1 MSSRSLSPSVR
12 RPRITS
18 RTPTA
23 TPASVGSTAALV
35 PRVVSN
41 THAQLSHQR
50 SRSLSSPVQQP
61 TAESYSLWQPI
72 LRGSDQIVLYNPSSH
87 AINIVPAVASPVSSS
102 FTLPRHRATNHSNAC
117 PYCHRPMDDIPRAF
131 SPGATST
138 FRLPQIE
145 MSPDYFRLLQDVN
158 GGAIDEHA
166 FLTRPSFAR
175 FEEADDSTGPSRR
188 WSAVSIDSDS
198 GSDHGGHGG
207 SGGATESLRSLSG
220 NSFVNNPSATPLG
233 RSTTHLAQPT
243 AAYAEQAVRDS
254 SEEPEERPAG
264 ENSGS
269 RSSNGYYSTFFHEE
283 TRLGMGANG
292 TVFLCQHV
300 LNGIPLGHFAV
311 KKIAVGESTS
321 YLMEILREVRL
332 HEKLHHRNIITYHH
346 AWIESA
352 RFSSF
357 GLAVPT
363 LHVLMQWAELG
374 SLDDLILQ
382 RLGAKSPPDRAS
394 TEPSEPP
401 SGEYQTR
408 EDRIRAFRAR
418 AGRGQAV
425 GGAEVRKEARR
436 RAREMKAVHLLS
448 AEEIRSLFGDVVAGL
463 AFLHESSFLHLDLK
477 PGNVLLTLDEGD
489 IIPRAMLSDF
499 GTAQDALQ
507 SAARER
513 SGNTGTLEYCAP
525 ESLGHNHDG
534 SLRQI
539 TSKSDM
545 WSLGMILHKLVYF
558 KLPWK
563 NDEDMSELEKEIVDF
578 QGFRASSENI
588 RSFTQR
594 RLPAA
599 LCQLLS
605 KLLDVDPF
613 QRPGSDQVLKAIRGS
628 QFDPTLPENA
638 TSSYERVGPL
648 VRRTTPPSSR
658 GNGSAAARYD
668 SDVLISGEPGENSS
682 SELSLPNGIDRAA
695 SRSQSRRRSDP
706 VGEIVSEMTPR
717 LLALDGPAPTIGRAA
732 GLVSSINVPRVL
744 SRMSKSALLISK
756 TVLLINKCAPTPPK
770 VVALSLVI
778 GLALIDMWTRRMRWS
793 CALLVAHLVLLW
805 TSSREL
811 VCLDVVLKRLV
822 IKRVCL
828 LVATTIILVSCL
840 KLRRFCFVRED
851 LPCRMASLADPDM
864 EIDSDEDLE
873 MDEEL
878 GGGSGG
884 ESSVMDV
891 EETVRRPRFVAFDRP
906 VDTSYGRPRLDAL
919 PTAVITKIADMI
931 GLADVMAL
939 RRTNKALNKFTWDAM
954 GIWRTKVRQYRQ
966 TNLIGADPVYLPQH
980 DGPALQEELL
990 RSAFALRRLWN
1001 NQASQLPYAQHR
1013 ISQYT
1018 PEGILFVPDTLGRY
1032 FLVVSHKQVFLWTL
1046 EPDSFPQGC
1055 RRIFPWGEE
1064 LGEHERIIKVLVT
1077 RPQRSVLPYLAI
1089 QYTLKDNFRLR
1100 TEIFQLH
1107 LSRPRVNPVDPA
1119 FGLVGTHMTEGALV
1133 AFTDFVLAYSLG
1145 DAAQKILLCC
1155 WVTRQ
1160 ATLLSAPVREWEV
1173 RWQHQSCR
1181 TVTIGTDIIVVV
1193 RDSTAEIYPRNLFTF
1208 LDEDQRPVPS
1218 SETVIQG
1225 DFEYLPPTYA
1235 TDIAV
1240 FPVTFLKD
1248 PKIHIHAPRSAT
1260 SISEGWSVDV
1270 CVRPISLIGVA
1281 RARDPS
1287 VRYYVEMAKLFKT
1300 PTPHP
1305 IPQPSGVSTPNFSN
1319 PPSPSHTAP
1328 ASPSHTAPRRVNPSP
1343 PIPDTERYKF
1353 VFHIHALQLQ
1363 HPHYTYGP
1371 ILGGPN
1377 GRGVILVTNVGTGGG
1392 PTQFIL
1398 KFRHPT
1404 NYELH
1409 MMVQPNGHMAAR
1421 PAPRMLR
1428 MPQTN
1433 AHLPP
1438 QLHPPPQPIHPQAPP
1453 QMAPPMHPLPHVQ
1466 MGPIAAPLPPE
1477 PFMPLLPLMRTNA
1490 LLDIM
1495 RQAASLWSINSPVRY
1510 ELLAWDESGGSLLVG
1525 SRGGDLA
1532 VLECA
1537 FPLAQAR
1544 THSARA

>member
-1 MSSRSLSPSVR
+1 
-12 RPRITS
+12 
-18 RTPTA
+18 
-23 TPASVGSTAALV
+23 
-35 PRVVSN
+35 
-41 THAQLSHQR
+41 
-50 SRSLSSPVQQP
+50 
-61 TAESYSLWQPI
+61 
-72 LRGSDQIVLYNPSSH
+72 
-87 AINIVPAVASPVSSS
+87 
-102 FTLPRHRATNHSNAC
+102 
-117 PYCHRPMDDIPRAF
+117 MDDIPRAF

-463 AFLHESSFLHLDLK
+463 AFPRELVPASR
-477 PGNVLLTLDEGD
+477 PQAWNVLLTLDEGD

-513 SGNTGTLEYCAP
+513 GLEYCAP

-756 TVLLINKCAPTPPK
+756 PRDWPRTDRHVDTAD
-770 VVALSLVI
+770 A
-778 GLALIDMWTRRMRWS
+778 
-793 CALLVAHLVLLW
+793 
-805 TSSREL
+805 
-811 VCLDVVLKRLV
+811 VVLRAAGRPPRASV
-822 IKRVCL
+822 DIEPGIGVFGRW
-828 LVATTIILVSCL
+828 
-840 KLRRFCFVRED
+840 
-851 LPCRMASLADPDM
+851 MASLADPDM

-1328 ASPSHTAPRRVNPSP
+1328 ASPSHTAPRR
-1343 PIPDTERYKF
+1343 
-1353 VFHIHALQLQ
+1353 LQ